1 MARKLGRPNTG
12 KPFSATT
19 EVKEQPKRIKKSR
32 KDPSNAYT
40 FIPSLPK
47 RHRTSEQTLSLTR
60 DEAIDAKESRRGRK
74 NDDDDEED
82 DMQARIRKVAMMIA
96 QDDGGEVE
104 SDESDID
111 SDEAWEEDGSDE
123 ERWGDVFRDLNK
135 GKNKKG
141 KGKAQEEKT
150 LKVGGMAEQ
159 ARMGADA
166 SRRNR

>member
-19 EVKEQPKRIKKSR
+19 EVKAQPKRIKKSR
-32 KDPSNAYT
+32 QDPSNAYT
-40 FIPSLPK
+40 FIPELPK

-60 DEAIDAKESRRGRK
+60 EEALDAKENRRGK
-74 NDDDDEED
+74 KAAEDEDSDD

-96 QDDGGEVE
+96 QDAGGEVE

-123 ERWGDVFRDLNK
+123 ERWGDVFRDLDK
-135 GKNKKG
+135 GKKG
-141 KGKAQEEKT
+141 KGKAKQQEEKT
-150 LKVGGMAEQ
+150 LKVRWALCGRAG
-159 ARMGADA
+159 R
-166 SRRNR
+166 

>member
-12 KPFSATT
+12 KPFSASTD
-19 EVKEQPKRIKKSR
+19 VKEKPKRVKASR

-60 DEAIDAKESRRGRK
+60 DEAIDAKESRRSRK
-74 NDDDDEED
+74 DEADSDD

-104 SDESDID
+104 SDESDVD
-111 SDEAWEEDGSDE
+111 SDEAWEADGSDE
-123 ERWGDVFRDLNK
+123 DRWGDVFRDL
-135 GKNKKG
+135 KKG
-141 KGKAQEEKT
+141 SSKKAKGKAVEERT
-150 LKVGGMAEQ
+150 LKVG
-159 ARMGADA
+159 
-166 SRRNR
+166 